1 MFRAQQNHFDD
12 AVGKLHQS
20 LLRQIH
26 CALLELALL
35 KRSSQ
40 EHIESACVMCLLTI
54 FIPV

>member
-26 CALLELALL
+26 CTPGAGYLKKKLPGLNLL
-35 KRSSQ
+35 
-40 EHIESACVMCLLTI
+40 V
-54 FIPV
+54 